1 VGGADVCAGVDGAD
15 GAGVGV
21 GVEPLETS
29 GGAVW
34 LAVVDARRVV
44 VGFGAACALR
54 PGKARAANPAK
65 TRASAPAPAA
75 NTVVVRRNRCA
86 AASLS
91 RMRFLSMLR
100 VNRRRMNRL

>member
-91 RMRFLSMLR
+91 RMRFLSMPR